1 MNIPSHLLEDG
12 KPQIDYP
19 KSAFTWI
26 SVGAA
31 GVTLVP
37 FILFVIDYIDRIS
50 NRNKFLEFLGESTT
64 GALNGTQDF
73 LAYVLTL
80 LLAVIVIGTLGGMVG
95 AIFMVANYNKEDG
108 FKFVRYGM
116 GAALSCQGILIIC
129 TAVIWVANALALYNG
144 DKLDE
149 DGVRIVATPE
159 LLSEMSVNVFGN
171 AGMVWG
177 VWIMLPTL
185 FVTLLF
191 AEKDLGRRV
200 VKHI

>member
-1 MNIPSHLLEDG
+1 MNIPSHLLEEK
-12 KPQIDYP
+12 KPQNVYP

-37 FILFVIDYIDRIS
+37 FILFVMDYIDRIS
-50 NRNKFLEFLGESTT
+50 NRNKFLEFLGESKT

-80 LLAVIVIGTLGGMVG
+80 LLAIIVIGSLGGMVG
-95 AIFMVANYNKEDG
+95 AILMVANYNKEDG
-108 FKFVRYGM
+108 FKLVRYGM

-144 DKLDE
+144 DKMDE
-149 DGVRIVATPE
+149 EGVRIVATSE
-159 LLSEMSVNVFGN
+159 LLSEMSANVFGN

-200 VKHI
+200 IKHI

>member
-1 MNIPSHLLEDG
+1 MSIPSHSLED
-12 KPQIDYP
+12 KKQQNDYP
-19 KSAFTWI
+19 KSAFTWV

-37 FILFVIDYIDRIS
+37 FILFVMDYIDRIS
-50 NRNKFLEFLGESTT
+50 NRNKFLEFLGESKT

-80 LLAVIVIGTLGGMVG
+80 LLAIIVIGSLGGMVG
-95 AIFMVANYNKEDG
+95 AILMVANYNKEDG
-108 FKFVRYGM
+108 FKLVRYGM

-144 DKLDE
+144 DKVDE
-149 DGVRIVATPE
+149 DGVRIVATSE
-159 LLSEMSVNVFGN
+159 LLSEMSANVFGN

>member
-1 MNIPSHLLEDG
+1 MNIPSHLIEDE
-12 KPQIDYP
+12 KRQIDYP
-19 KSAFTWI
+19 KSIFTWI
-26 SVGAA
+26 SVGAS

-37 FILFVIDYIDRIS
+37 FILFVIDFVDRIS
-50 NRNKFLEFLGESTT
+50 NRNKFLEFLGETKT
-64 GALNGTQDF
+64 GALDGTQDF

-80 LLAVIVIGTLGGMVG
+80 LLAVIVIGALGGMVG
-95 AIFMVANYNKEDG
+95 AILMMVNYNREDG
-108 FKFVRYGM
+108 FKLVRYGM

-144 DKLDE
+144 DKTDE
-149 DGVRIVATPE
+149 DGVRIVATGE
-159 LLSEMSVNVFGN
+159 LLAEMSANVFGN

-177 VWIMLPTL
+177 VWIMVPSL
-185 FVTLLF
+185 FVALLF

>member
-1 MNIPSHLLEDG
+1 MNIPSHLLEDE

-31 GVTLVP
+31 AVTLVP
-37 FILFVIDYIDRIS
+37 FILFVMDYIDRIS
-50 NRNKFLEFLGESTT
+50 NRNKFLEFLGESKT

-80 LLAVIVIGTLGGMVG
+80 LLAIIVIGTLGGMVG
-95 AIFMVANYNKEDG
+95 AILMVANYNKEHG
-108 FKFVRYGM
+108 FKVVRYGM

-149 DGVRIVATPE
+149 DGVRIVATSE
-159 LLSEMSVNVFGN
+159 LLSEMSANVFGN

-191 AEKDLGRRV
+191 SEKDLGRRV
-200 VKHI
+200 IKHI

>member
-1 MNIPSHLLEDG
+1 MSIPSHSLED
-12 KPQIDYP
+12 KKQQNDYP

-37 FILFVIDYIDRIS
+37 FILFVMDYIDRIS
-50 NRNKFLEFLGESTT
+50 NRNKFLEFLGESKT

-80 LLAVIVIGTLGGMVG
+80 LLAIIVIGSLGGMVG
-95 AIFMVANYNKEDG
+95 AILMVANYNKEDG
-108 FKFVRYGM
+108 FKLVRYGM

-144 DKLDE
+144 DKVDE
-149 DGVRIVATPE
+149 DGVRIVATSE
-159 LLSEMSVNVFGN
+159 LLSEMSANVFGN